1 MEHDVDRSI
10 PPKFQIRSDLT
21 CSDRLSR
28 TKRIDVVGALESKEF
43 SRQSRPIAESWQQRM
58 ALTRYEEIA
67 GTNHFTVIDPLDNP
81 DSAMTARVAAM
92 AHSVNSM
99 AL

>member
-28 TKRIDVVGALESKEF
+28 TKRIDVVGALENNPAA
-43 SRQSRPIAESWQQRM
+43 RP
-58 ALTRYEEIA
+58 L
-67 GTNHFTVIDPLDNP
+67 
-81 DSAMTARVAAM
+81 
-92 AHSVNSM
+92 
-99 AL
+99 